1 MNEFKRLKRDL
12 MQKGHIIDFYFDTI
26 QLPDKKI
33 VQWDFI
39 GHNGAAAVLP
49 VDNDGRI
56 IMVRQYRDAVDKY
69 TLEIPA
75 GGLNPGEDMKTCA
88 ARELEEE
95 TGYHSEQVF
104 HLIDILTTVAF
115 SNEKIGIYYAKDLVQ
130 TKQNLDENEY
140 VTVEK
145 YTLEQLVQFI
155 FDGVIQDAK
164 TISAI
169 LTYKTKM
176 GL

>member
-1 MNEFKRLKRDL
+1 MSEFKRIKRDIV
-12 MQKGHIIDFYFDTI
+12 QKGNIIDFYFDTM
-26 QLPDKKI
+26 QLPDEKI

-39 GHNGAAAVLP
+39 NHKGAAAVIP
-49 VDNDGRI
+49 VDKDGKI
-56 IMVRQYRDAVDKY
+56 IMVRQYRGAIDKY

-95 TGYHSEQVF
+95 TGYHSDKVE
-104 HLIDILTTVAF
+104 HLIDLYTTVAF
-115 SNEKIGIYYAKDLVQ
+115 SNEKIGIYYANDLVA
-130 TKQNLDENEY
+130 TKQNLDEGEY
-140 VTVEK
+140 VTIEK
-145 YTLEQLVQFI
+145 YTIEQLVQFI
-155 FDGVIQDAK
+155 LDGVIEDSK